1 MSNQRT
7 TGLVS
12 VALAFLGNLFI
23 AFLKLLAFFISG
35 SSVMFSEAIHSFADT
50 ANQGLLMV
58 GIKRSLKQADASF
71 DYGYGQERFLWALI
85 SACGIFFLGAGVT
98 IYNGIESLRGENTI
112 FLNKYIFIIL
122 GASFIIESFT
132 LWVAAKEIKKNS
144 NGKKF
149 FKSLETADP
158 ATLAVLYEDSV
169 AVLGVIVAFLSIILT
184 MVTGKHYWDAIGS
197 VIVGTLLGFIAI
209 VLIRKNMELLKSKS
223 IPEEAKERLIEI
235 LEAEPAIERVID
247 LKSSILNVGVY
258 RIKCEVEFNGP
269 SLLRELYKNNEMRE
283 EYDDIKENYQEF
295 IRFCADYA
303 DRIPR
308 LIGSK
313 INKIE
318 EEIQREIPEI
328 RHIDIELN

>member
-1 MSNQRT
+1 MSHQRT
-7 TGLVS
+7 TGITS

-23 AFLKLLAFFISG
+23 SFIKLLAFFVSG
-35 SSVMFSEAIHSFADT
+35 SSVMFSESIHSFADT

-58 GIKRSLKQADASF
+58 GIKRSMKKADAYF

-98 IYNGIESLRGENTI
+98 IYNGVESLRSENSI
-112 FLNKYIFIIL
+112 HLNKYIFIVL
-122 GASFIIESFT
+122 AVSIIVESFT
-132 LWVAAKEIKKNS
+132 LYVAVREIKKNAK
-144 NGKKF
+144 GKKF

-158 ATLAVLYEDSV
+158 TTLAVLYEDSV
-169 AVLGVIVAFLSIILT
+169 AVLGVLVAFLSIILT
-184 MVTGKHYWDAIGS
+184 VITGKHYWDAIGS
-197 VIVGTLLGFIAI
+197 VIVGALLGFIAI
-209 VLIRKNMELLKSKS
+209 VLIKKNMNLLKSKS
-223 IPEEAKERLIEI
+223 IPEDAKERLVEI
-235 LEAEPAIERVID
+235 LEAEPAIERVLD
-247 LKSSILNVGVY
+247 LKSAILNVGVY

-283 EYDDIKENYQEF
+283 EYDDIKEDYQEF

-318 EEIQREIPEI
+318 EKIQREIPEI

>member
-7 TGLVS
+7 TGLTS

-23 AFLKLLAFFISG
+23 AFMKLIAFFVSG

-58 GIKRSLKQADASF
+58 GIKRSMKKADAYF

-98 IYNGIESLRGENTI
+98 IYNGIESLRGENSI
-112 FLNKYIFIIL
+112 FLNKYVFIIL
-122 GASFIIESFT
+122 GLSLIIETFT
-132 LWVAAKEIKKNS
+132 LLVAVREIKKNS
-144 NGKKF
+144 NGRKF
-149 FKSLETADP
+149 FKALEVADP
-158 ATLAVLYEDSV
+158 TTLAVLYEDSV
-169 AVLGVIVAFLSIILT
+169 AVLGILVASLSMVLT
-184 MVTGKHYWDAIGS
+184 MITGQHYWDAAGS
-197 VIVGTLLGFIAI
+197 IVVGLLLGFIAV
-209 VLIRKNMELLKSKS
+209 VLIKKNMELLKSRS

-235 LEAEPAIERVID
+235 LESEPAIERVID

-258 RIKCEVEFNGP
+258 RVICEVEFNGP

-283 EYDDIKENYQEF
+283 EYDDIKEDYQEF